1 MTCPSMTA
9 EVRVVLFPAIVL
21 VKPMVVDRS
30 KQFEP
35 STWNA
40 PLTAAPAWP
49 RLPANVMG
57 GFPGTVDAAVN
68 CQLPSRGGVWGAEDG
83 CAEFLG
89 VGLGAPPH
97 PQKRTATERAR
108 MISKRAM
115 GFLLSLDIVKKCRQA
130 CHENSSFTRLRPL
143 PEKFVVRSKLASG
156 PMHVSTAASPEIEEM
171 MRITDPKDLV
181 AGRQTQLELAIE
193 EKYPN

>member
-1 MTCPSMTA
+1 MKEPLKFLPILEMLTPVRLPCSPAAHPPLILYVPLKVVSAKFPMKVMTCPSMTA
-9 EVRVVLFPAIVL
+9 EVRVVLFPVTVV

-30 KQFEP
+30 KQSEP

-68 CQLPSRGGVWGAEDG
+68 CQLPSRGGVWGAEDA
-83 CAEFLG
+83 CVEFLG

-130 CHENSSFTRLRPL
+130 CHETL
-143 PEKFVVRSKLASG
+143 PSPDFG
-156 PMHVSTAASPEIEEM
+156 PF
-171 MRITDPKDLV
+171 
-181 AGRQTQLELAIE
+181 
-193 EKYPN
+193 